1 MKISTRGVQPLPRRV
16 RQIWTILHVVSSV
29 GWLGVLVAS
38 LALCVA
44 ALGTDDPALAAAL
57 HKAVATLSDVFFL
70 PATLLVLLTGVVLG
84 VGTKWGLV
92 RFYWVL
98 AKLVIALVL
107 LLAANLVLAA
117 RVRTSPVDG
126 MSLVGAFSVLT
137 LIAVLATVLS
147 ILKPWGRVN
156 WRRLPVPQETQ

>member
-16 RQIWTILHVVSSV
+16 RQTWLILHVVCSV

-38 LALCVA
+38 LTLCVA
-44 ALGTDDPALAAAL
+44 ALATDSPALYAA
-57 HKAVATLSDVFFL
+57 VVTLSDVFFL

-107 LLAANLVLAA
+107 LVAANLVLAA
-117 RVRTSPVDG
+117 RVHTSPVDG

-147 ILKPWGRVN
+147 ILKPWGRVS
-156 WRRLPVPQETQ
+156 WRRLPVPQETS

>member
-16 RQIWTILHVVSSV
+16 RQVWLILHVVCSV

-38 LALCVA
+38 LTLCVT
-44 ALGTDDPALAAAL
+44 ALATDNPALYP
-57 HKAVATLSDVFFL
+57 AVVTLSDMFFL

-107 LLAANLVLAA
+107 LVAANLVLAA
-117 RVRTSPVDG
+117 RVHTSPVDG

-147 ILKPWGRVN
+147 ILKPWGRVS
-156 WRRLPVPQETQ
+156 WRRLPVPQETS